1 MRQEQDISGEEIMKP
16 GKLAPRFRT
25 RSVPI
30 QVRQQQPREGKLA
43 TFATSAIFL
52 ETWSF
57 LGAEPDIWSHL
68 HSSSCLTGTG
78 SLCFFSCLRLGLFLP
93 NLQQRYQK
101 LLKVFLS
108 HPSPMARD
116 WNWKVLVAHPEGVPL
131 IYSPSG
137 SPPWRHRRSH
147 TRRAP
152 LRLQA
157 P

>member
-1 MRQEQDISGEEIMKP
+1 MKP
-16 GKLAPRFRT
+16 GKLALRFRT

-43 TFATSAIFL
+43 TFATSVTFL
-52 ETWSF
+52 ETCGFS
-57 LGAEPDIWSHL
+57 GAEPDIWSHL

-78 SLCFFSCLRLGLFLP
+78 SLCFFSCLRPGLFFP
-93 NLQQRYQK
+93 NLQHRCQK
-101 LLKVFLS
+101 PLTVFLS

-131 IYSPSG
+131 IYPPWG

-147 TRRAP
+147 TRHGP